1 MKRVYVFDADG
12 PFVGPYDAQ
21 ESPLD
26 PGVFLVPQRST
37 DIAPPAVTEAQ
48 FAQWNGT
55 AWDVIDIPPPPPP
68 PPPTPEEIAAAAQA
82 AQDLADRQETQADA
96 KFRALINRTPTQVR
110 NWVRSNFPSLTLPE
124 QNDLATIVQAIAI
137 LARRL

>member
-68 PPPTPEEIAAAAQA
+68 PPPTPEELASAAKA
-82 AQDLADRQETQADA
+82 AQDKQDAQDAKADA
-96 KFRALINRTPTQVR
+96 KFQSFIAMTPAEAKQWAKT
-110 NWVRSNFPSLTLPE
+110 NFPSLTLPE
-124 QNDLATIVQAIAI
+124 QKDFGTLAAAVAI
-137 LARRL
+137 LGRRL